1 MSRLAKTE
9 PVGHNSHPDSPEK
22 SLPSVITEPRHAVKF
37 YLNPLIVPFTAFLT
51 VWSAPHEASA
61 VAPVDFERQVRPLLI
76 KRCGECHGPTEQNS
90 GLRLDAR
97 NSAFKGGD
105 GGPIIK
111 PGKSSESELVRRI
124 TSSDPDERMPPEDPP
139 LSRTEIEVLRHWI
152 DSGADWPETD
162 YDREAAHDRRLEH
175 WAFQP
180 IRKFTHLPTGKS
192 TKDIRDKAARIDRYI
207 AVKLAEHGLQPSPP
221 TDRRSTIRRAYF
233 DMIGLPPAPED
244 VARFIAN
251 DDPDAFEELVT
262 NLLNSP
268 RYGERWAQHWLDVVR
283 YADTHGF
290 EVNTPRPNAWPYR
303 DYVIRAFNEDKP
315 YDQFIHEQLAGD
327 ACEADAGTGFLVA
340 AAVLLPG
347 QIGKDEESKRLARQ
361 DSLDEMVVGTSS
373 TFLGLTIGCARCH
386 DHKFDPITAKDYYGL
401 QAFFAGVRYGDRPIR
416 DAAQKERLTAA
427 GKLGDRIKALES
439 KLHELEPI
447 AFADRTLMIDEED
460 KARVAILKTP
470 NGPGTNPLGTARGY
484 LNDVGASTRVGNI
497 SKGRYTWWN
506 NVPNQ
511 DVLTY
516 NPNVKGQFRL
526 WLSWGAH
533 GSGVHTRD
541 ARYVLDDDGDL
552 TTTADQRELA
562 KVDQYYPAE
571 VSAGTTEK
579 KPLWSGLSYAETV
592 DLNSDSRV
600 IVRGGNTGTGLTA
613 DVIVLQEIDASAR
626 FERTPSTSATPPATL
641 PQLREPVNAHM
652 NTERFRAVPAK
663 FVRFTTFETI
673 DHNKHEPCIDELEVY
688 EASPAAR
695 NIALASQ
702 GTVATSSGNYSE
714 TGKHQ
719 LKHVNDGRYG
729 NDRSWISNEHGG
741 SWVQLAF
748 PTTVEINRIVW
759 GRDRTGKF
767 KDRLPTKYRI
777 ETSLDGST
785 WMTVARH
792 DDRVPMGTPFDPHR
806 TLMQNRR
813 SKANDDPSALI
824 TELEN
829 LTMQKAELEAVHT
842 VYGGNFGPPDMTF
855 VLRRGDPEQPLEQI
869 FPTVPALF
877 KSPKV
882 PEDAPEQ
889 TRRTRLADW
898 IASSENPLT
907 ARVMVNRIWQY
918 HFGTGLVQ
926 TSSDFG
932 LNGTRPSH
940 PELLDWLASEFIASD
955 WSVKHVHRLILL
967 SKTWRQSSFVDAD
980 AATIDG
986 DNKWLWRFASR
997 RLEGEAIRDCMLAVS
1012 GELNLKTGGPGFNF
1026 FKSRGGL
1033 SGFPPVDKFSSEE
1046 LRRMVYSHKIRMERV
1061 PVFGA
1066 FDCPDAGQATPR
1078 RNQST
1083 TPIQALNL
1091 FNSPFVADRAAQ
1103 LARRIQIERPNDSR
1117 QQVRR
1122 VFKLTVGREPT
1133 EVELTAAEKVVDG
1146 HALETLCRVLFN
1158 SSEFLFIP

>member
-152 DSGADWPETD
+152 DSGANWPETD

-251 DDPDAFEELVT
+251 DDPNAFEELVT

-347 QIGKDEESKRLARQ
+347 PDWQRTKSQKRLARQ

-427 GKLGDRIKALES
+427 GKLGDPNKGSRIK
-439 KLHELEPI
+439 
-447 AFADRTLMIDEED
+447 
-460 KARVAILKTP
+460 
-470 NGPGTNPLGTARGY
+470 
-484 LNDVGASTRVGNI
+484 
-497 SKGRYTWWN
+497 
-506 NVPNQ
+506 
-511 DVLTY
+511 
-516 NPNVKGQFRL
+516 
-526 WLSWGAH
+526 
-533 GSGVHTRD
+533 
-541 ARYVLDDDGDL
+541 
-552 TTTADQRELA
+552 
-562 KVDQYYPAE
+562 
-571 VSAGTTEK
+571 
-579 KPLWSGLSYAETV
+579 
-592 DLNSDSRV
+592 
-600 IVRGGNTGTGLTA
+600 
-613 DVIVLQEIDASAR
+613 
-626 FERTPSTSATPPATL
+626 
-641 PQLREPVNAHM
+641 
-652 NTERFRAVPAK
+652 
-663 FVRFTTFETI
+663 
-673 DHNKHEPCIDELEVY
+673 
-688 EASPAAR
+688 
-695 NIALASQ
+695 
-702 GTVATSSGNYSE
+702 
-714 TGKHQ
+714 
-719 LKHVNDGRYG
+719 
-729 NDRSWISNEHGG
+729 
-741 SWVQLAF
+741 
-748 PTTVEINRIVW
+748 
-759 GRDRTGKF
+759 
-767 KDRLPTKYRI
+767 
-777 ETSLDGST
+777 
-785 WMTVARH
+785 
-792 DDRVPMGTPFDPHR
+792 
-806 TLMQNRR
+806 
-813 SKANDDPSALI
+813 
-824 TELEN
+824 
-829 LTMQKAELEAVHT
+829 
-842 VYGGNFGPPDMTF
+842 
-855 VLRRGDPEQPLEQI
+855 
-869 FPTVPALF
+869 
-877 KSPKV
+877 
-882 PEDAPEQ
+882 
-889 TRRTRLADW
+889 
-898 IASSENPLT
+898 T
-907 ARVMVNRIWQY
+907 ARV
-918 HFGTGLVQ
+918 
-926 TSSDFG
+926 
-932 LNGTRPSH
+932 
-940 PELLDWLASEFIASD
+940 
-955 WSVKHVHRLILL
+955 
-967 SKTWRQSSFVDAD
+967 
-980 AATIDG
+980 
-986 DNKWLWRFASR
+986 
-997 RLEGEAIRDCMLAVS
+997 
-1012 GELNLKTGGPGFNF
+1012 
-1026 FKSRGGL
+1026 
-1033 SGFPPVDKFSSEE
+1033 
-1046 LRRMVYSHKIRMERV
+1046 
-1061 PVFGA
+1061 GA
-1066 FDCPDAGQATPR
+1066 NC
-1078 RNQST
+1078 
-1083 TPIQALNL
+1083 
-1091 FNSPFVADRAAQ
+1091 
-1103 LARRIQIERPNDSR
+1103 
-1117 QQVRR
+1117 VRR
-1122 VFKLTVGREPT
+1122 SN
-1133 EVELTAAEKVVDG
+1133 AD
-1146 HALETLCRVLFN
+1146 
-1158 SSEFLFIP
+1158 